1 MGLRKWRHVNYLP
14 AAHSLRLMG
23 KVHCCISGATTET
36 EVFREP
42 CFCSD
47 RAVFDTIGA
56 IIHTA
61 LLQLVTTIRSVLV
74 ETACPPKYR
83 RNLHTWN
90 YVPIW
95 CGVDSTSSDNNCWQ
109 LRIIVRMGWSGRW
122 NAKDPQECLSHR
134 VSRYQI
140 CWGSGRSLGRNSWW
154 ERIDDTWRR
163 ELDWQCSAPA
173 FLYCISPALA
183 WRTWFFAIYLGP
195 YRLLSVRG
203 GKK

>member
-61 LLQLVTTIRSVLV
+61 LLQLVTTIRSKVQDVRLRYRSRLQSYQRGRV
-74 ETACPPKYR
+74 KCPNTVALGP
-83 RNLHTWN
+83 
-90 YVPIW
+90 
-95 CGVDSTSSDNNCWQ
+95 VDILQLFKHDLTLARLSL
-109 LRIIVRMGWSGRW
+109 LRI
-122 NAKDPQECLSHR
+122 
-134 VSRYQI
+134 
-140 CWGSGRSLGRNSWW
+140 
-154 ERIDDTWRR
+154 
-163 ELDWQCSAPA
+163 
-173 FLYCISPALA
+173 
-183 WRTWFFAIYLGP
+183 
-195 YRLLSVRG
+195 RLLLLLIISCLRVRRVVDRDRDR
-203 GKK
+203 